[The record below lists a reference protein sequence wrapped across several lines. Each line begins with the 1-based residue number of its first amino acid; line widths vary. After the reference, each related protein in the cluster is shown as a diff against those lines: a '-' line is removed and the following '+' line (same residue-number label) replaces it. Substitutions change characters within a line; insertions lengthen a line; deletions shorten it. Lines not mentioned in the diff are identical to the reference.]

1 MTKKIIHVLP
11 GDAIAEN
18 FKAANI
24 EGETLVCRECLIE
37 GDKISDSLEDF
48 WRVRAGFIGK
58 TYGENERFYAERVA
72 SEFRKLEKLEDD
84 GGGDEVNLWFEY
96 ELFCQANMWF
106 CLRLLADKSVEI
118 YRVAPVVRDEKDLWS
133 GFGELNA
140 DDLKK
145 CFARRVKFTRE
156 DARLGEELW
165 KAFCRRDFEKLRAL
179 GETESECFPHL
190 SEVCAAAIELET
202 RPKQTLEAIV
212 AAAAAAGSGES
223 NFDEIFA
230 AFQKSAGVY
239 GFGDEQ
245 VKRLMRE
252 I

>member
-48 WRVRAGFIGK
+48 WRVRAGFI
-58 TYGENERFYAERVA
+58 
-72 SEFRKLEKLEDD
+72 
-84 GGGDEVNLWFEY
+84 NLWFEY

-133 GFGELNA
+133 GFGKLNA

-145 CFARRVKFTRE
+145 CFAQRVKFTRK

-202 RPKQTLEAIV
+202 RPKQTLEAI
-212 AAAAAAGSGES
+212 AAAGES
-223 NFDEIFA
+223 DFDEIFA